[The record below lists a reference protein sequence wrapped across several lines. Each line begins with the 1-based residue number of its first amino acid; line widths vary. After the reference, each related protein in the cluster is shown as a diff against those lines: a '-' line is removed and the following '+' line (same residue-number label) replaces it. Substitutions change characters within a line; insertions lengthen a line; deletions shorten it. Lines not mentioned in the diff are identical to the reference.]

1 MQEMSG
7 ATNEVEKQLA
17 RLEEKLAEVREER
30 QELQQEL
37 AIYRNKL
44 TNGKGFE
51 GVDLEMIEREDDI
64 DSLNDKNQQ
73 MRIKIKEMAEDNLL
87 LKHRL
92 IEQNELLKVFS
103 LQK

>member
-92 IEQNELLKVFS
+92 IEQNELLKAFS